1 MENIKK
7 ELDSLNQKTNFI
19 LSAVSNVKENLTDE
33 DLDRV
38 AFENEILNEQLEFE
52 EVKLEEETQKL
63 DEVVDDSSL
72 QMLIFKLIHNTL
84 INKGYFDDVEDNDD
98 VSYKTINEEDIA
110 LLLGYK
116 DKFIELLE
124 EYKNEDF
131 YSDLIDYVK
140 DLTDE

>member
-19 LSAVSNVKENLTDE
+19 LSAVSNVKENLTEE

-38 AFENEILNEQLEFE
+38 AFENEILEEQLKDE
-52 EVKLEEETQKL
+52 ELKLEDQTQRL

-72 QMLIFKLIHNTL
+72 QMIVFKLIHNTL
-84 INKGYFDDVEDNDD
+84 INTGYFDDVEDDD
-98 VSYKTINEEDIA
+98 VDYKTIDEEDIA
-110 LLLGYK
+110 LLMGYK
-116 DKFIELLE
+116 DKFLELLE
-124 EYKNEDF
+124 DYKNEDF

>member
-131 YSDLIDYVK
+131 YTDLIEYFK

>member
-38 AFENEILNEQLEFE
+38 AFENEILNEQLEDE
-52 EVKLEEETQKL
+52 ELKLDEETQKL
-63 DEVVDDSSL
+63 DDVVDDSSL

-84 INKGYFDDVEDNDD
+84 INTGYFDDVEDDD
-98 VSYKTINEEDIA
+98 VDYKTIDEEDIA

-116 DKFIELLE
+116 DKFLELLE